1 MAELMVDYITSLEG
15 YGAAKGWPGLWGMG
29 GPEYFAFLEE
39 DEHSDH
45 VLLMGANTYR
55 LFAGFVESGQEGME
69 GMTARRKVV
78 FSNSLDAPLTWENS
92 ELIGEDPV
100 DVVRRMKE
108 DDVPLRTIGSPSL
121 CRALLEAG
129 LVDRYRVVV
138 FPVVNG
144 QTGYDRMYDGWPEVV
159 FDDVVLRTF
168 DGTLQLFE
176 ATPRV
181 LDGPP
186 EPGNGLAEGNT

>member
-1 MAELMVDYITSLEG
+1 MAELMVDYITSLDG
-15 YGAAKGWPGLWGMG
+15 YGAARGWPGLWGMG
-29 GPEYFAFLEE
+29 GPEYFAFLEQ
-39 DEHSDH
+39 DEESDH

-55 LFAGFVESGQEGME
+55 LFAGFVSSGQEGME
-69 GMTARRKVV
+69 PMTARRKVV
-78 FSNSLDAPLTWENS
+78 FSSSLDAPLEWENS
-92 ELIGEDPV
+92 ELVRDDPV
-100 DVVRRMKE
+100 ETVRSMKQG
-108 DDVPLRTIGSPSL
+108 DMALRTVGSPSL

-144 QTGYDRMYDGWPEVV
+144 QTGYDRMYDGWPEVA
-159 FDDVVLRTF
+159 FDDVALRTF
-168 DGTLQLFE
+168 DGQLQLFE

-186 EPGNGLAEGNT
+186 EPGNGLSEGNA